1 MKKKTGVIVIALSI
15 IITVLMC
22 YTAIAGWGAGGT
34 GAMRNIHTG
43 LDLSGGVS
51 ITYEANEA
59 APSASDMNDTI
70 YKLQKRVE
78 EYSTEANVYQEGANR
93 ISVEIPGV
101 TDADAIL
108 AELGTPGS
116 LYFIAQTDESGNTS
130 YSYDST
136 VGEYVLNYTI
146 EELTENGAIVCT
158 GSDVASA
165 EGAVSTQEATG
176 NKYVVQLTFN
186 ESATAAFAAATEK
199 AVKNNE
205 TIGIYYDGHFVSV
218 PTVNSVI
225 SNGQAVIEGMES
237 IEKAKEL
244 ASYIRIGGLKL
255 LLNEIRS
262 NVVGAQLGQNAI
274 RTSLIGG
281 AIGLAIVC
289 VIMIIAYLVPGII
302 ASFVL
307 VLYAALILVLLNA
320 FDLTLT
326 LPGIAGIILSIGMA
340 VDANVIIY
348 ARIREEI
355 AAGSSVLNA
364 IRAGF
369 SKAMSAIIDG
379 NVTTLIAAA
388 VLGMLGTGTI
398 KGFAMTLALGVVL
411 SLFTACVVSRFIVFA
426 VYAVGVRDPKFW
438 SHKLVAHSFDFV
450 GKKKISQIVAGAVI
464 ALGLVVMVVNAAS
477 GKRALN
483 FSMEFLGGTST
494 TVGFEKD
501 YTLEEL
507 DSEVKPVVMDV
518 TGDANVSMQQVV
530 GSTEVVIKTR
540 TLTVDERQKLTDSL
554 SENFGI
560 DSASITTENISATV
574 GAEMR
579 NDAILAVVVAVV
591 LMLLYIFIR
600 FKDMRFATSAVIA
613 LIHDVLVTLAAYAV
627 LRISVGNSFI
637 AVMLTILG
645 YSINSTI
652 VIFDRIRENLQ
663 TANKGTNLAELVNA
677 SINRTLTRSIYTN
690 LTTLASI
697 LVLYIVGVTS
707 IKEFTLP
714 MMVGIVAGTFSSVF
728 LTGPLWYLMRT
739 RLGKDAGDYAHEV
752 EAAKAPAASGN
763 AAAAEGVRSS
773 KNPNVIRKKKKK

>member
-244 ASYIRIGGLKL
+244 
-255 LLNEIRS
+255 EIK
-262 NVVGAQLGQNAI
+262 N
-274 RTSLIGG
+274 
-281 AIGLAIVC
+281 
-289 VIMIIAYLVPGII
+289 
-302 ASFVL
+302 
-307 VLYAALILVLLNA
+307 
-320 FDLTLT
+320 
-326 LPGIAGIILSIGMA
+326 
-340 VDANVIIY
+340 
-348 ARIREEI
+348 
-355 AAGSSVLNA
+355 
-364 IRAGF
+364 
-369 SKAMSAIIDG
+369 
-379 NVTTLIAAA
+379 
-388 VLGMLGTGTI
+388 
-398 KGFAMTLALGVVL
+398 
-411 SLFTACVVSRFIVFA
+411 LFF
-426 VYAVGVRDPKFW
+426 
-438 SHKLVAHSFDFV
+438 
-450 GKKKISQIVAGAVI
+450 
-464 ALGLVVMVVNAAS
+464 VNADA
-477 GKRALN
+477 KNLLEYFEENEVDRIYLN
-483 FSMEFLGGTST
+483 FSDPWT
-494 TVGFEKD
+494 
-501 YTLEEL
+501 
-507 DSEVKPVVMDV
+507 
-518 TGDANVSMQQVV
+518 
-530 GSTEVVIKTR
+530 
-540 TLTVDERQKLTDSL
+540 
-554 SENFGI
+554 
-560 DSASITTENISATV
+560 
-574 GAEMR
+574 
-579 NDAILAVVVAVV
+579 
-591 LMLLYIFIR
+591 
-600 FKDMRFATSAVIA
+600 
-613 LIHDVLVTLAAYAV
+613 
-627 LRISVGNSFI
+627 
-637 AVMLTILG
+637 
-645 YSINSTI
+645 
-652 VIFDRIRENLQ
+652 
-663 TANKGTNLAELVNA
+663 
-677 SINRTLTRSIYTN
+677 
-690 LTTLASI
+690 
-697 LVLYIVGVTS
+697 
-707 IKEFTLP
+707 
-714 MMVGIVAGTFSSVF
+714 
-728 LTGPLWYLMRT
+728 
-739 RLGKDAGDYAHEV
+739 
-752 EAAKAPAASGN
+752 
-763 AAAAEGVRSS
+763 
-773 KNPNVIRKKKKK
+773 RKKKPKRRLTYRDFLKVYETVMKPGGEVRFKTDNTLLFEFSVGEFTECGFTLSEVTRDLHNSEWNEGNVRTEFEQKFADEGIPIKRLVATSNKK